1 MDTNDGTN
9 RRARALLRLAVLG
22 FAAACASAT
31 QAQTVYRCE
40 APGKVL
46 YSHEP
51 CVGAK
56 AVDTTP
62 TQGLDKS
69 SGKSRKGAD
78 VRRAEVDKAMSE
90 AMRPVTGLDHEQLQT
105 LHRRFKLPHAAKLE
119 CAVLDTR
126 LASREADERGA
137 NSPRD
142 LQAAQQSL
150 FETRKRFRELRC

>member
-9 RRARALLRLAVLG
+9 RRARALRQLTVVV

-40 APGKVL
+40 APGKVM

-62 TQGLDKS
+62 TQGKNKRLKS
-69 SGKSRKGAD
+69 
-78 VRRAEVDKAMSE
+78 
-90 AMRPVTGLDHEQLQT
+90 
-105 LHRRFKLPHAAKLE
+105 
-119 CAVLDTR
+119 
-126 LASREADERGA
+126 
-137 NSPRD
+137 
-142 LQAAQQSL
+142 
-150 FETRKRFRELRC
+150 